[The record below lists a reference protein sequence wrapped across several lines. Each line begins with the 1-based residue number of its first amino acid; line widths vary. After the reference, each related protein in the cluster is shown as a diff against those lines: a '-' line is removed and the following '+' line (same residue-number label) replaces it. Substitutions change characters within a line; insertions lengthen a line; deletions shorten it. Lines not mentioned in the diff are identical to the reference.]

1 MKCPNCGKFIPPRTK
16 ACKYC
21 KTLIV
26 RKSDKMAKKMAGNSL
41 ITMIG
46 GGLLIFIAVILAIYD
61 TLLFAGITASVGIVL
76 LLIGKFMR

>member
-1 MKCPNCGKFIPPRTK
+1 
-16 ACKYC
+16 
-21 KTLIV
+21 
-26 RKSDKMAKKMAGNSL
+26 MAKKMAGNSL